1 MKILGID
8 PGTAITG
15 YACLEYSQGSFK
27 LHKHGCIK
35 TAAGKDLAERLHQIY
50 RQVSRLMD
58 DYQPEHIAMERQFFN
73 RNVTSAL
80 FVGHA
85 SGVIL
90 LAAAER
96 KIPVSMYTPLQVK
109 MAVAGYGK
117 ADKKQIQ
124 YMVKNLVGLRK
135 IPRPDDMADAIAVAI
150 CHVNRSSFNSRI
162 EEIEGK

>member
-8 PGTAITG
+8 PGTAVTG
-15 YACLEYSQGSFK
+15 YACVEYTQGVFK
-27 LHKHGCIK
+27 LHRHGCIK
-35 TAAGKDLAERLHQIY
+35 TVAGEDLAERLHRIY
-50 RQVSRLMD
+50 SHISRLMD
-58 DYQPEHIAMERQFFN
+58 DYKPDHVALERQFFN

-117 ADKKQIQ
+117 AGKKQVQ
-124 YMVKNLVGLRK
+124 YMVKNLVGLKK

-150 CHVNRSSFNSRI
+150 CHVNRNSFYSRI
-162 EEIEGK
+162 EEFKNK